1 MSLDWIPG
9 DPAPD
14 RPERP
19 SRKCYRHDWSKNTI
33 PSVCLRC
40 GKPYDAVAARRGRT
54 NRSRGNAIER
64 DMGRKL
70 GLRRVGQYGGPDD
83 LAGELFRAQVKSGLA
98 FPERLW
104 AWLQAVPATT
114 GQTRLLVVTDA
125 PGPGRKRRALVVLE
139 LDDWADLHGSVAEE
153 TA

>member
-1 MSLDWIPG
+1 VSLDWIPG

-19 SRKCYRHDWSKNTI
+19 SRKCPRHAWSKDTI
-33 PSVCLRC
+33 PSTCLRC

-70 GLRRVGQYGGPDD
+70 GC
-83 LAGELFRAQVKSGLA
+83 AGSASTAAPTTL
-98 FPERLW
+98 
-104 AWLQAVPATT
+104 PATCS
-114 GQTRLLVVTDA
+114 
-125 PGPGRKRRALVVLE
+125 GPR
-139 LDDWADLHGSVAEE
+139 
-153 TA
+153 

>member
-1 MSLDWIPG
+1 VSLDWIPG

-19 SRKCYRHDWSKNTI
+19 SRKCPRHAWSKDTI

-83 LAGELFRAQVKSGLA
+83 LAGELFRA
-98 FPERLW
+98 R
-104 AWLQAVPATT
+104 
-114 GQTRLLVVTDA
+114 
-125 PGPGRKRRALVVLE
+125 
-139 LDDWADLHGSVAEE
+139 
-153 TA
+153 

>member
-1 MSLDWIPG
+1 VSLDWIPG
-9 DPAPD
+9 DAAPD

-19 SRKCYRHDWSKNTI
+19 SRKCPRHAWSKDTI

-83 LAGELFRAQVKSGLA
+83 LAGELFRVQVKSGLA
-98 FPERLW
+98 FPEGMTAPKPWEMAAAGGEEPPKR
-104 AWLQAVPATT
+104 AAT
-114 GQTRLLVVTDA
+114 A
-125 PGPGRKRRALVVLE
+125 PP
-139 LDDWADLHGSVAEE
+139 
-153 TA
+153 